1 MFDSI
6 RSSKRVVQI
15 ILALIILPFAFW
27 GVESYVGFIGG
38 GTDVAKVGST
48 KIGAVDFS
56 RTLREQQD
64 RLRAAL
70 GKEFSPAMLDR
81 PEARRAVLET
91 MINQRLLLL
100 QAFDSHLRVSDEE
113 LRAYIASIP
122 QLQADGQFSRARY
135 EELLRAQGMT
145 EAGFEQSLRQDL
157 LVQQI
162 LAALAEG
169 GFATRSEVARWLALE
184 AETREVS
191 EALFKPERFASR
203 VEPTEEALRK
213 YYEANRKSFE
223 TPEEVRAEYVVLS
236 AASVAAQ
243 VNVPEEE
250 AKAWYD
256 GQKDRYTQPEQRR
269 ASHIL
274 IAAAKDAPAA
284 EIEKARAAAEEIL
297 KQVRARPD
305 AFASLARSRS
315 QDQGSAASG
324 GDLGFFARGAM
335 VKPFEDAVFSLKEGE
350 TSGLVQSDFG
360 FHIIR
365 LTGIQGGGGKK
376 FEEVREDILREL
388 RQQAAG
394 RQMAQLAENFSNIVY
409 EQADSLKPAAEKFK
423 LEIRQSDWVVRGAP
437 PAAGELANPRLVES
451 LFSEDSI
458 TNRRNTEAVEVAP
471 NTLVSARVLEHRP
484 AGLRPFESVR
494 AELER
499 RYVQEEA
506 AKLATNEGAAAL
518 ARLAKGENVALDW
531 QPARAVQRLPDAS
544 ISQEGVRAV
553 FRVAA
558 KRMPA
563 YAGGALPGGGYAI
576 YKVLAARPG
585 EAPEP
590 AKVEALRK
598 NIARATA
605 EADVAAYLA
614 TLRDRYTV
622 EINQSALEAKE
633 R

>member
-409 EQADSLKPAAEKFK
+409 EQADSLK
-423 LEIRQSDWVVRGAP
+423 
-437 PAAGELANPRLVES
+437 
-451 LFSEDSI
+451 
-458 TNRRNTEAVEVAP
+458 
-471 NTLVSARVLEHRP
+471 
-484 AGLRPFESVR
+484 
-494 AELER
+494 
-499 RYVQEEA
+499 
-506 AKLATNEGAAAL
+506 
-518 ARLAKGENVALDW
+518 
-531 QPARAVQRLPDAS
+531 
-544 ISQEGVRAV
+544 
-553 FRVAA
+553 
-558 KRMPA
+558 
-563 YAGGALPGGGYAI
+563 
-576 YKVLAARPG
+576 
-585 EAPEP
+585 
-590 AKVEALRK
+590 
-598 NIARATA
+598 
-605 EADVAAYLA
+605 
-614 TLRDRYTV
+614 
-622 EINQSALEAKE
+622 
-633 R
+633 